1 MDNGSKRDYDLLFQG
16 LRDKSL
22 RVRMASFDTFI
33 ADILRGDLRAK
44 GTISD
49 FLSVVRVEII
59 PGLAN
64 DYEPESHGALSH
76 VLKGICKICK
86 KAPDRG
92 NFVPFIKTCLDLTGI
107 PSYNLKAASIRT
119 LGKLYSINPDEL
131 DDVSANKLLRFFD
144 SEASEIRS
152 ASATAW
158 SDIAV
163 SNPDIAVLAIS
174 PAYRLLQ
181 DDDSN
186 VRAESAGFFH
196 SLADEDCG
204 ECTVALP
211 LLRELKDNDPDVLV
225 RERAGAAVLA
235 IDNAFGKLF

>member
-1 MDNGSKRDYDLLFQG
+1 MDSGSKRDYDLLFQK

-22 RVRMASFDTFI
+22 RLRMASFDTFI
-33 ADILRGDLRAK
+33 EDILRGDLKAK

-59 PGLAN
+59 PGLAY
-64 DYEPESHGALSH
+64 DYDPERLGALIH
-76 VLKGICKICK
+76 ALKALCKLCN
-86 KAPDRG
+86 KAPDGG
-92 NFVPFIKTCLDLTGI
+92 NFIPFIKTCMELTGM
-107 PSYNLKAASIRT
+107 PSYNLKASSIRT

-131 DDVSANKLLRFFD
+131 DDVSSNKLLRFFD
-144 SEASEIRS
+144 SESPEIL
-152 ASATAW
+152 SATASAW

-163 SNPDIAVLAIS
+163 TNSEKAVLAIS

-196 SLADEDCG
+196 TLADEDCG

-235 IDNAFGKLF
+235 IDNSFGKLF